1 MTNRISPAIAGLRRA
16 HAWQAGS
23 TMVDGDLRFMGTK
36 FRPKKGGSSMK
47 RLFVMMASVLLI
59 SVNPVMSQQ
68 LTILTE
74 NLPPLNYVEN
84 GVLVGPSV
92 ETVREIQRRVG
103 SNEEIQVYP
112 WARAYKMSLEQE
124 NVVLFGMTHTEVR
137 HDQFKWIGP
146 LATKRDILVA
156 KKGSGIRINSLE
168 DAKKVNRIGTLRDDT
183 RERLLKSLGFTNLE
197 PVSDEQLNAKKLVL
211 GRIDLWTYKIP
222 GLRTVCEL
230 AGVDYKEV
238 EEVYHLREINV
249 DIAFSKKTL
258 DSIVEKWRT
267 AFDEMLADGTIRQIR
282 KKWNAKLEDDPFPE
296 IEDRL

>member
-1 MTNRISPAIAGLRRA
+1 
-16 HAWQAGS
+16 
-23 TMVDGDLRFMGTK
+23 
-36 FRPKKGGSSMK
+36 MK
-47 RLFVMMASVLLI
+47 RLFVIVASLCVV
-59 SVNPVMSQQ
+59 SVQPALSQE

-103 SNEEIQVYP
+103 SDEPIQVYP
-112 WARAYKMSLEQE
+112 WARAYKMSVEQE
-124 NVVLFGMTHTEVR
+124 NVVLFGMTHTEAR

-156 KKGSGIRINSLE
+156 RKSSGIKIDSLE
-168 DAKKVNRIGTLRDDT
+168 DAKKVKSIGTLRDDT
-183 RERLLKSLGFTNLE
+183 RERLLESLGFTNLE

-230 AGVDYKEV
+230 AGVDYNEV
-238 EEVYHLREINV
+238 EEVYHLREITL
-249 DIAFSKKTL
+249 DIAFSKKTS
-258 DSIVEKWRT
+258 DSIVERWRK
-267 AFDEMLADGTIRQIR
+267 AFNEMLADGTIMRIQ
-282 KKWNAKLEDDPFPE
+282 KKWNRKLEDDPFPE
-296 IEDRL
+296 IEDKG